1 MVDSKN
7 DGSKKILQKGAGR
20 AMSIADIFTKD
31 GYLKGWS
38 SRKLRRNQGSKIE
51 IIVTETPSYKHK

>member
-1 MVDSKN
+1 MVESKN

-31 GYLKGWS
+31 GYLKGRS
-38 SRKLRRNQGSKIE
+38 SRKLRRNQGRKIE
-51 IIVTETPSYKHK
+51 IMVTKTPS